1 MNNYRKGLKKRR
13 KKSYGEIN
21 ENLLTKTR
29 FEVAE
34 KKKENIYQQKKKI
47 YTKSSRKIKSITSD
61 R

>member
-13 KKSYGEIN
+13 KRSYGEIN
-21 ENLLTKTR
+21 ENLLTKKR

-34 KKKENIYQQKKKI
+34 KGYTDSKEEEKCIQK
-47 YTKSSRKIKSITSD
+47 TKQRQKNTTSD

>member
-13 KKSYGEIN
+13 KRSYGEIN
-21 ENLLTKTR
+21 ENLLTKKR

-34 KKKENIYQQKKKI
+34 KGYTGSKEEEKCIQK
-47 YTKSSRKIKSITSD
+47 TKRRQKNTTSD

>member
-13 KKSYGEIN
+13 KKELWRDQREPIDQ
-21 ENLLTKTR
+21 KR

-34 KKKENIYQQKKKI
+34 KGCHCLKRRRKMHTKNKRKTKI
-47 YTKSSRKIKSITSD
+47 TAFD